1 MSQATQD
8 SELHVRYEAEGPL
21 AILTLDRPDARNAYS
36 EAMCEQLVAA
46 FDRADRDDAIR
57 CVILTGAGS
66 AFHAGGDVKAMKARS
81 GMFAGEP
88 DELRERYIQ
97 GIQAV
102 PRRIAEFR
110 KPLIAAINGAAIGAG
125 LDLACMCDLRIAA
138 ASAKLGSTF
147 VAVGLVPGDGGAF
160 FLARVVGFAK
170 ALELMLTARVLG
182 ANEALAI
189 GLVGEVV
196 ADAQLMASARERAL
210 AIAKHPAL
218 AVQLTKR
225 AAYRSWAGDQAAA
238 LELAA
243 TYQGIV
249 QNHAD
254 HLRALGLPVEARK
267 QS

>member
-1 MSQATQD
+1 MSHT
-8 SELHVRYEAEGPL
+8 EPHVRYQAEAPL

-46 FDRADRDDAIR
+46 LDEADRDDAIR
-57 CVILTGAGS
+57 CVILTGAGA

-81 GMFAGEP
+81 GMFAGGP
-88 DELRERYIQ
+88 DELRERYVQ
-97 GIQAV
+97 GIQSV

-110 KPLIAAINGAAIGAG
+110 KPLIAAINGPAIGAG
-125 LDLACMCDLRIAA
+125 LDLACMCDLRVAA
-138 ASAKLGSTF
+138 SSAKLGSTF

-170 ALELMLTARVLG
+170 ALELMLTARVLS
-182 ANEALAI
+182 ASEALAI
-189 GLVGEVV
+189 GLVSEVV
-196 ADAQLMASARERAL
+196 ADDQLLDVARERARL
-210 AIAKHPAL
+210 IAGHPPL

-249 QNHAD
+249 QNHPD
-254 HLRALGLPVEARK
+254 HRRALGIP
-267 QS
+267 